1 MNDLSVILISLDEKE
16 KTEIIKLTEELKD
29 AWNKRQVFRTE
40 TEMRFSVLNDGN
52 FPTPA
57 SKYWQCVREQTMML
71 DNLIGLSFEMR
82 RNLLKKKKLEE
93 KIGTLT
99 DKFDVEEGIIDLEE
113 INWKQ
118 LSMEQTAKDRV
129 REILLW
135 SQLKE
140 ELDDG
145 TFDTKNVNTHQAES
159 YKLALQNRLQTLT
172 EGSSQAEVL
181 NVIGPLNTLERL
193 QQNGT
198 LPKST
203 NIKQLP

>member
-1 MNDLSVILISLDEKE
+1 MSDLSYALSVLTEKDR
-16 KTEIIKLTEELKD
+16 TEIIKLSEELRD
-29 AWNKRQVFRTE
+29 AWIKRQVFRTE

-52 FPTPA
+52 FPTNP
-57 SKYWQCVREQTMML
+57 SKYWQAVREQTVML
-71 DNLIGLSFEMR
+71 DNLVSLSFEIR
-82 RNLLKKKKLEE
+82 RNDIKRKKLEQRLKNTYDNLE
-93 KIGTLT
+93 YDEIQ
-99 DKFDVEEGIIDLEE
+99 IDIDET
-113 INWKQ
+113 NWQ
-118 LSMEQTAKDRV
+118 RANMEQVAKDRV

-135 SQLKE
+135 SQIKN

-198 LPKST
+198 LPKSN
-203 NIKQLP
+203 NIKQLT

>member
-1 MNDLSVILISLDEKE
+1 MNDITPVLSI
-16 KTEIIKLTEELKD
+16 LTENDKNVLIDLIDELKTS
-29 AWNKRQVFRTE
+29 WNKRQVFRTE

-52 FPTPA
+52 FPTNP
-57 SKYWQCVREQTMML
+57 SKYWQAVREQTVML
-71 DNLIGLSFEMR
+71 DNLVSLSFEIR
-82 RNLLKKKKLEE
+82 RNDIKRKKLEQRLKNTYDNLE
-93 KIGTLT
+93 YDEIQ
-99 DKFDVEEGIIDLEE
+99 IDIDET
-113 INWKQ
+113 NWQ
-118 LSMEQTAKDRV
+118 RANMEQVAKDRV

-135 SQLKE
+135 SQIKN

-198 LPKST
+198 LPKSN
-203 NIKQLP
+203 NIKQLT

>member
-1 MNDLSVILISLDEKE
+1 MNDITPVLSI
-16 KTEIIKLTEELKD
+16 LTENDKNVLIDLIDELKTS
-29 AWNKRQVFRTE
+29 WNKRQVFRTE

-52 FPTPA
+52 FPTNP
-57 SKYWQCVREQTMML
+57 SKYWQAVREQTVML
-71 DNLIGLSFEMR
+71 DNLVSLSFEIR
-82 RNLLKKKKLEE
+82 RNDIKRKKLEQRLKNTYDNLE
-93 KIGTLT
+93 YDEIQ
-99 DKFDVEEGIIDLEE
+99 IDIDET
-113 INWKQ
+113 NWQ
-118 LSMEQTAKDRV
+118 RANMEQVAKDRV

-135 SQLKE
+135 SQIKN

>member
-203 NIKQLP
+203 NIKQLL

>member
-1 MNDLSVILISLDEKE
+1 LIDLID
-16 KTEIIKLTEELKD
+16 ELKTS
-29 AWNKRQVFRTE
+29 WNKRQVFRTE

-52 FPTPA
+52 FPTNP
-57 SKYWQCVREQTMML
+57 SKYWQAVREQTVML
-71 DNLIGLSFEMR
+71 DNLVSLSFEIR
-82 RNLLKKKKLEE
+82 RNDIKRKKLEQRLKNTYDNLE
-93 KIGTLT
+93 YDEIQ
-99 DKFDVEEGIIDLEE
+99 IDIDET
-113 INWKQ
+113 NWQ
-118 LSMEQTAKDRV
+118 RANMEQVAKDRV

-135 SQLKE
+135 SQIKN

-198 LPKST
+198 LPKSN